1 MKLLALDT
9 STEWCSVALW
19 SNAQS
24 CWRAARAE
32 RGHGEQV
39 LQLIDE
45 LLGEAAL
52 SLAQLDAIA
61 FGCGPGAF
69 TGVRLAASITQ
80 GLAFSAGLPVIPV
93 STLRATAQQALWPPV
108 APAPEGASA
117 SVTATATAAAAA
129 PVGVLVCQ
137 DARMGEVYWGGFLR
151 SDGVASANTSE
162 AVGSPASVLA
172 AARHWLAGQPVCGAG
187 SGFAAYA
194 DLAAGLNSRLSPL
207 YAELG
212 PHAREIAL
220 LAAHAGL
227 AAALPPEQAQPI
239 YLRNDVAVIPG
250 NPQPA
255 PR

>member
-1 MKLLALDT
+1 VKLLALDT

-19 SNAQS
+19 CNAES
-24 CWRAARAE
+24 RWRAARAE

-52 SLAQLDAIA
+52 SLGQLDTIA

-69 TGVRLAASITQ
+69 TGVRLAAGITQ
-80 GLAFSAGLPVIPV
+80 GLAFSAGLPVLPV
-93 STLRATAQQALWPPV
+93 STLRAIAQQALWP
-108 APAPEGASA
+108 ALTSTPEAAS
-117 SVTATATAAAAA
+117 ATAAAAA
-129 PVGVLVCQ
+129 AAAEAVGVLVCQ
-137 DARMGEVYWGGFLR
+137 DARMGEVYWGGFQR
-151 SDGVASANTSE
+151 SDGVVIANTSE

-172 AARHWLAGQPVCGAG
+172 AARHWLAGQPACGAG

-194 DLAAGLNSRLSPL
+194 DLATGLHPRLSPL

-227 AAALPPEQAQPI
+227 ATALPPEQAQPV
-239 YLRNDVAVIPG
+239 YLRNEVAVIPG
-250 NPQPA
+250 NPQPL

>member
-19 SNAQS
+19 NDAAS
-24 CWRAARAE
+24 CWRAVRAE

-52 SLAQLDAIA
+52 SLTQLDAIA

-80 GLAFSAGLPVIPV
+80 GLAFSAGLPVMPV
-93 STLRATAQQALWPPV
+93 STLRAIAQQALWPPV
-108 APAPEGASA
+108 TPTPAREAA
-117 SVTATATAAAAA
+117 NLTAADEPA
-129 PVGVLVCQ
+129 GVLVCQ
-137 DARMGEVYWGGFLR
+137 DARMGEVYWGGFVR
-151 SDGVASANTSE
+151 SDGVAIANTSE
-162 AVGSPASVLA
+162 AVGSPAAVLTA
-172 AARHWLAGQPVCGAG
+172 VRHWLAQRPACGAG
-187 SGFAAYA
+187 SGYAAYA
-194 DLAAGLNSRLSPL
+194 DLAAGLNSRLKPV

-227 AAALPPEQAQPI
+227 AAALPPEQAQPV

-255 PR
+255 RR

>member
-19 SNAQS
+19 NDAAS
-24 CWRAARAE
+24 CWRAVRAE

-45 LLGEAAL
+45 LLSQAAL
-52 SLAQLDAIA
+52 SPTQLDAIA

-80 GLAFSAGLPVIPV
+80 GLAFSAGLPVMPV
-93 STLRATAQQALWPPV
+93 STLRAIAQQALWPPV
-108 APAPEGASA
+108 TPAP
-117 SVTATATAAAAA
+117 AAA
-129 PVGVLVCQ
+129 PIGVLVCQ
-137 DARMGEVYWGGFLR
+137 DARMGEVYWGGFVR
-151 SDGVASANTSE
+151 SGGVAIANTSE
-162 AVGSPASVLA
+162 AVASPASVLSA
-172 AARHWLAGQPVCGAG
+172 TRHWLAQQPACGAG

-194 DLAAGLNSRLSPL
+194 DLAAGLNPRLSPV

-227 AAALPPEQAQPI
+227 AAALPPEQAQPV

-255 PR
+255 RR

>member
-19 SNAQS
+19 IDAASH
-24 CWRAARAE
+24 WRAVRAE

-52 SLAQLDAIA
+52 SLGQLDAIA

-80 GLAFSAGLPVIPV
+80 GLAYSAGLPVMPV
-93 STLRATAQQALWPPV
+93 STLRATAQLALWPPPTP
-108 APAPEGASA
+108 APAS
-117 SVTATATAAAAA
+117 AAAAA
-129 PVGVLVCQ
+129 EPVGALVCQ
-137 DARMGEVYWGGFLR
+137 DARMGEVYWGGFVR
-151 SDGVASANTSE
+151 SEGVAMANTIE
-162 AVGSPASVLA
+162 AVGSPATVLN
-172 AARHWLAGQPVCGAG
+172 AARHWLAGQPACGAG

-194 DLAAGLNSRLSPL
+194 DLAAGVNSRLNPVRP
-207 YAELG
+207 ELG

-227 AAALPPEQAQPI
+227 ATALPPEQAQPV
-239 YLRNDVAVIPG
+239 YLRNDVAAIPG
-250 NPQPA
+250 HPQPA

>member
-19 SNAQS
+19 HNAES
-24 CWRAARAE
+24 SWRAARAE

-45 LLGEAAL
+45 LLSEAAL
-52 SLAQLDAIA
+52 SLTQLDAIA

-80 GLAFSAGLPVIPV
+80 GLAFSRGLPVMPV
-93 STLRATAQQALWPPV
+93 STLRAIAQQALWPPL
-108 APAPEGASA
+108 
-117 SVTATATAAAAA
+117 AAA
-129 PVGVLVCQ
+129 PASEAASEPAGVLVCQ
-137 DARMGEVYWGGFLR
+137 DARMGEVYWGGFQR
-151 SDGVASANTSE
+151 SGGVAIANTSE
-162 AVGSPASVLA
+162 AVGSPASVVSA
-172 AARHWLAGQPVCGAG
+172 VGEWLAGQSACGAG
-187 SGFAAYA
+187 SGFTAYA
-194 DLAAGLNSRLSPL
+194 ELAAGLGSRLNPL
-207 YAELG
+207 HPELG

-227 AAALPPEQAQPI
+227 AAALPPEQAQPV

-250 NPQPA
+250 HPGGT
-255 PR
+255 R

>member
-19 SNAQS
+19 HNGESR
-24 CWRAARAE
+24 WRAARAE

-39 LQLIDE
+39 LQLIDQ
-45 LLGEAAL
+45 LLSEAAL

-80 GLAFSAGLPVIPV
+80 GLAFSAGLPVLPV
-93 STLRATAQQALWPPV
+93 STLRAIAQQALWPPGT
-108 APAPEGASA
+108 PAPEAA
-117 SVTATATAAAAA
+117 PRVTAAAE
-129 PVGVLVCQ
+129 PFGVLVCQ
-137 DARMGEVYWGGFLR
+137 DARMGEVYWGGFQR
-151 SDGVASANTSE
+151 SDGVAIANTGE
-162 AVGSPASVLA
+162 AVGSPASVVS
-172 AARHWLAGQPVCGAG
+172 AARHWLAGQSACGAG
-187 SGFAAYA
+187 SGFSAYA
-194 DLAAGLNSRLSPL
+194 ELSAGLSSRLSPL
-207 YAELG
+207 HPELG

-227 AAALPPEQAQPI
+227 AAALPPEQAQPV

-250 NPQPA
+250 KPQPGQ